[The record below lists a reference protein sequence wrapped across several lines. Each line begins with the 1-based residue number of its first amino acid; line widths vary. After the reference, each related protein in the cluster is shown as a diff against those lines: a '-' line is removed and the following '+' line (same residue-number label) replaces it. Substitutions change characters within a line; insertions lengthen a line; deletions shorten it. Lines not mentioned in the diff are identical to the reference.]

1 MTPQVVPEQGG
12 LALTDAVTGV
22 EFTPSPAVSKGA
34 SRPGRLAVILT
45 ALALAVTLVAVEA
58 PAPAQAATSE
68 ADAVLATARNQL
80 GKPFRLGTEGMRRY
94 DCSGL
99 VYRVFERNGLLKR
112 IGGKRMRAAG
122 YLRWFRDRG
131 LASRYNPR
139 RGDLVVWGDAKH
151 IGLYI
156 GDGRALSALTS
167 GVSRHSIKG
176 INVRFTTYLHVKL
189 SR

>member
-1 MTPQVVPEQGG
+1 M
-12 LALTDAVTGV
+12 TDAVAGA
-22 EFTPSPAVSKGA
+22 EFAPSRAVSKGT

-45 ALALAVTLVAVEA
+45 ALALAVTLVGVGG

-80 GKPFRLGTEGMRRY
+80 GKAFRLGTEGMRKY

-99 VYRVFERNGLLKR
+99 VFRVFERNGLLKR

-122 YLRWFRDRG
+122 YYDWFRSRG
-131 LASRYNPR
+131 LASRTNPR
-139 RGDLVVWGDAKH
+139 KGDLIIWGNAKH

-176 INVRFTTYLHVKL
+176 ISVSFTTFLHVKL